1 MSGITTNGVFA
12 NFTGTTT
19 RRLYRGDDETS
30 DTTETFNFSGNI
42 EGWSYYYATTSNTE
56 TIYTPHITKM
66 STLKMPY
73 AKSATM
79 LVRGSLMV
87 NGTYIAAYSYPVEMD
102 VSDGNISMNRLTW
115 VQDITSSILQKHGYE
130 YITDFKGKASLPE
143 TNNTIVVYVGD
154 GYLIVDFDFPA
165 DYNSW
170 SWQPS

>member
-1 MSGITTNGVFA
+1 LYGQDSIRSKSLRNLDSWCRKFYDYHQLTRGVKNMTGIAANGLFT

-102 VSDGNISMNRLTW
+102 VSDGNISMSSLTW
-115 VQDITSSILQKHGYE
+115 V
-130 YITDFKGKASLPE
+130 
-143 TNNTIVVYVGD
+143 
-154 GYLIVDFDFPA
+154 
-165 DYNSW
+165 
-170 SWQPS
+170 